1 MAALAAVILTT
12 YFLFDG
18 GGWLKG
24 ALGDTDD
31 ATRIVFV
38 RELLHARGWFDQH
51 FLRYQPP
58 VGTYFHWS
66 RLLDGGIAGLVL
78 AFRTV
83 VDPER
88 AELAARVVWPGIWIF
103 IAIWASLWAARALSA
118 GEGEAAENSTVAATS
133 IIALF
138 GGALYQQFHPG
149 RVDHHNVQIALT
161 VIAFAAALQG
171 REARYAP
178 ILGGIAAGLGLA
190 IGLEALVFQ
199 ALIGGFIALRFLTD
213 AREDRFVGQYAM
225 ALLASVLIAYALQ
238 TPPERLSLSACDA
251 IGANLVA
258 GTATGASLLWL
269 SVKLTARRSLGVRA
283 FALALSGG
291 AALFVYLALHPSCI
305 HGPFADVDMRIR
317 SFWLDHVSEVANI
330 GLYVSRQGSGAL
342 FLIAPGM
349 MAALAMAVLLGSKPR
364 REAFGWRLTSSLLL
378 VGLCIGASAIRM
390 SAYCIWVALPI
401 LGVASMRLARR
412 FPSDLGLVGVIA
424 AAILLTP
431 TPWSAAGAWVWDTV
445 TALRA
450 PAVKTAAPLESKP
463 GASKLGA
470 SKVAAPSSTR
480 KPVPPPDYCFN
491 AFPYAELAKAPK
503 GLTVSEIDLGP
514 FVVAYTPSSTLSA
527 PYHRLGWGIMA
538 ARSILTAPEDRAHA
552 LIANYGVTYVLECP
566 GHSGHADR
574 TGLASTALQR
584 RLDRGDIPNWLTR
597 LSKPNS
603 PVVVYQ
609 VTPLKTKLRDKT

>member
-18 GGWLKG
+18 GGWLKD

-38 RELLHARGWFDQH
+38 RELLHGRGWFDQH

-66 RLLDGGIAGLVL
+66 RLLDGAIAGLVL
-78 AFRTV
+78 AFRAV

-103 IAIWASLWAARALSA
+103 VAIWASLWAVRGLSA
-118 GEGEAAENSTVAATS
+118 GEGAAAEHDTVAATS
-133 IIALF
+133 FIALF

-161 VIAFAAALQG
+161 VIAFAAALQA
-171 REARYAP
+171 RQARYAP
-178 ILGGIAAGLGLA
+178 IIGGIAAGLGLA

-199 ALIGGFIALRFLTD
+199 ALIGGFIALRFLSD

-225 ALLASVLIAYALQ
+225 ALLATVLIAYALQ
-238 TPPERLSLSACDA
+238 TPPDRLSLSACDA

-258 GTATGASLLWL
+258 GAATGAILLWL

-283 FALALSGG
+283 SALALSGG
-291 AALFVYLALHPSCI
+291 AALLVYFALHPSCI

-330 GLYVSRQGSGAL
+330 GFYVSRQGSGAL
-342 FLIAPGM
+342 FLIAPGI
-349 MAALAMAVLLGSKPR
+349 MAGLATGILLGSKPR
-364 REAFGWRLTSSLLL
+364 REAFGWRLTATLLL
-378 VGLCIGASAIRM
+378 VALCIGASAIRM
-390 SAYCIWVALPI
+390 SAYCIWVALPV
-401 LGVASMRLARR
+401 LGVASVRLARR
-412 FPSDLGLVGVIA
+412 FPLDLGLVGVIA

-431 TPWSAAGAWVWDTV
+431 TLWSAAGAWVWETV
-445 TALRA
+445 VALRA
-450 PAVKTAAPLESKP
+450 PAVKSAPAIASKP
-463 GASKLGA
+463 GTRK
-470 SKVAAPSSTR
+470 PSVPPTR
-480 KPVPPPDYCFN
+480 TKPVPPPDYCFN
-491 AFPYAELAKAPK
+491 AFPYAELAKSPK

-584 RLDRGDIPNWLTR
+584 RLDRGDVPNWLTR

-609 VTPLKTKLRDKT
+609 VTPLKTKLRDKR